1 MGLRNKKTREIV
13 REETKDYWFL
23 NGLGYVIRAVYK
35 PDDLTRDLIAIGNHF
50 ETQEEAEEAV
60 KKLKAWKR
68 LKDKGF
74 EFNPVDRYEA
84 LCGNG
89 FDIPITATMPPEA
102 YTDVEVSK
110 DLDLLFGGEE

>member
-1 MGLRNKKTREIV
+1 MTSKNKETEYWYVTDNGYICTNTDDGDSWDEYRKEV
-13 REETKDYWFL
+13 GNYFSSREEARK
-23 NGLGYVIRAVYK
+23 
-35 PDDLTRDLIAIGNHF
+35 
-50 ETQEEAEEAV
+50 AV

-74 EFNPVDRYEA
+74 EFNPVDKYEA

-89 FDIPITATMPPEA
+89 FNIPITATMPPEA